1 MGQGRAIRHGTSSG
15 ARSFAR
21 QAALAAATVVSLA
34 VSAPALAAQPPHRV
48 VSMNVCTDQLAM
60 LLAGEGQLYSVS
72 YLASDPSASVLA
84 GEAGRYAV
92 NHGLAEEVFLMS
104 PDLVI
109 AGTYTTRTTVALL
122 RRLGF
127 RVEEFA
133 PASSFA
139 DIREHITRMGEIL
152 GRQEKAAELIAEMD
166 AELADLSAQ
175 PPSGKTVALYYANN
189 YTSGAGTLVDETVK
203 AAGLVNIA
211 DKLGMQGTSQLPL
224 ELLVL
229 NDPDLIVTSEGE
241 YAAPALAEQGYVHP
255 AFKALTAGRKAVNV
269 PAKYT
274 ICGAPFTLEAV
285 RIMRNAAQE
294 GKAQ

>member
-1 MGQGRAIRHGTSSG
+1 MGVLSR
-15 ARSFAR
+15 
-21 QAALAAATVVSLA
+21 VVAA
-34 VSAPALAAQPPHRV
+34 VSALVFAPAASVPAIAAEPPHRV

-139 DIREHITRMGEIL
+139 DIREHIMRMGEIL
-152 GRQEKAAELIAEMD
+152 GRQEKAFELVAQMD
-166 AELADLSAQ
+166 AELAELRAQ
-175 PPSGKTVALYYANN
+175 PSSGKTVALYYANN

-229 NDPDLIVTSEGE
+229 EKPDLVVTSEGE

-255 AFKALTAGRKAVNV
+255 AFKALTGGRKAVNV
-269 PAKYT
+269 PSKYT

-285 RIMRNAAQE
+285 RIMRDAARTQE
-294 GKAQ
+294 GKTQ

>member
-1 MGQGRAIRHGTSSG
+1 MPTI
-15 ARSFAR
+15 
-21 QAALAAATVVSLA
+21 
-34 VSAPALAAQPPHRV
+34 SAPAAAAEPPHRV
-48 VSMNVCTDQLAM
+48 VSMNVCADQLAM

-72 YLASDPSASVLA
+72 YLAGDAGTSVLA
-84 GEAGRYAV
+84 SEAGRYVV

-109 AGTYTTRTTVALL
+109 AGTYTTRTTVDLL

-133 PASSFA
+133 PASSFD
-139 DIREHITRMGEIL
+139 DIREHITRMGELL
-152 GRQEKAAELIAEMD
+152 GRQDKAAELISGMD
-166 AELADLSAQ
+166 AKLATLNSRPA
-175 PPSGKTVALYYANN
+175 SHKTVALYYANS
-189 YTSGAGTLVDETVK
+189 YTSGSGTLVDETVK

-211 DKLGMQGTSQLPL
+211 DQLGMSGTAKLPL
-224 ELLVL
+224 EMLVL
-229 NDPDLIVTSEGE
+229 ENPDLVVTSESE

-255 AFKALTAGRKAVNV
+255 AFKALVAGKKAINV

-285 RIMRNAAQE
+285 RMMQDAASVTPGE
-294 GKAQ
+294 TK

>member
-1 MGQGRAIRHGTSSG
+1 MALC
-15 ARSFAR
+15 
-21 QAALAAATVVSLA
+21 AALAFPAAPSR
-34 VSAPALAAQPPHRV
+34 AAQAPHRV

-72 YLASDPSASVLA
+72 YLASDPSSSVLA
-84 GEAGRYAV
+84 GEAGRYVV

-139 DIREHITRMGEIL
+139 DIREHITRMGELL
-152 GRQEKAAELIAEMD
+152 GRQQKAAELIARMD
-166 AELADLSAQ
+166 AELAALRAE
-175 PPSGKTVALYYANN
+175 PASGKTVALYYANS
-189 YTSGAGTLVDETVK
+189 YTSGAGTLVDETAKV
-203 AAGLVNIA
+203 AGLVNIA
-211 DKLGMQGTSQLPL
+211 DTLGMQGTSQLPL
-224 ELLVL
+224 EMLVL
-229 NDPDLIVTSEGE
+229 ENPDLIVTSQGE
-241 YAAPALAEQGYVHP
+241 YAKPALAEQGYVHP
-255 AFKALTAGRKAVNV
+255 AFRALIAGRKAIDV

-274 ICGAPFTLEAV
+274 VCGAPFTLEAA
-285 RIMRNAAQE
+285 RIMHDAAASI
-294 GKAQ
+294 GKMR

>member
-1 MGQGRAIRHGTSSG
+1 MALC
-15 ARSFAR
+15 
-21 QAALAAATVVSLA
+21 AALAFPAAPSR
-34 VSAPALAAQPPHRV
+34 AAQAPHRV

-72 YLASDPSASVLA
+72 YLASDPSSSVLA
-84 GEAGRYAV
+84 GEAGRYVV

-139 DIREHITRMGEIL
+139 DIREHITRMGELL
-152 GRQEKAAELIAEMD
+152 GRQQKAAELIARMD
-166 AELADLSAQ
+166 AELAALRAE
-175 PPSGKTVALYYANN
+175 PASGKTVALYYANS
-189 YTSGAGTLVDETVK
+189 YTSGAGTLVDETAKV
-203 AAGLVNIA
+203 AGLVNIA
-211 DKLGMQGTSQLPL
+211 DTLGMQGTSQLPL
-224 ELLVL
+224 EMLVL
-229 NDPDLIVTSEGE
+229 ENPDLIVTSQGE
-241 YAAPALAEQGYVHP
+241 YAKPALAEQGYVHP
-255 AFKALTAGRKAVNV
+255 AFRALIAGGKAIDV

-274 ICGAPFTLEAV
+274 VCGAPFTLEAA
-285 RIMRNAAQE
+285 RIMHDAAASI
-294 GKAQ
+294 GKKR

>member
-1 MGQGRAIRHGTSSG
+1 MRQGRAIRQKPARG
-15 ARSFAR
+15 ARSLAR
-21 QAALAAATVVSLA
+21 RAALAAAA
-34 VSAPALAAQPPHRV
+34 VLTLAAAGPAIAAPPHRV
-48 VSMNVCTDQLAM
+48 VSMNVCTDQLAI
-60 LLAGEGQLYSVS
+60 LVAGEGQLYSVS

-84 GEAGRYAV
+84 GEAGRYVV

-139 DIREHITRMGEIL
+139 DIREHIARMGEIL

-189 YTSGAGTLVDETVK
+189 YTSGAGTLVDETVR

-211 DKLGMQGTSQLPL
+211 DKLGLQGTNQLPL

-229 NDPDLIVTSEGE
+229 NNPDLIVTSEGE

-285 RIMRNAAQE
+285 RIMRDAAQE